1 MTQNPFET
9 PYVDPQYAQVRPATG
24 TIDIGESLSEAWSV
38 CWENFPLWLG
48 VGVVAMLVL
57 TFAEMTIIGIFV
69 IWPVIYY
76 GWTKFLL
83 NMLEPN
89 RADFSDLF
97 SGFNTFGAALLPML
111 AFGALCFVPFVPFI
125 VALILESETMMIVTG
140 IFMFLVYL
148 VGMPKIA
155 FSVFYIVDRNMGA
168 IDAMKASIDATRGQ
182 WFTVFGLMVLAFAV
196 QMAGY
201 LALIIGV
208 IPASQIAYLMFAS
221 AYRQLAGP
229 EPARA
234 Y

>member
-9 PYVDPQYAQVRPATG
+9 PYADPQYANVRPATG
-24 TIDIGESLSEAWSV
+24 TIDIGECLSEAWKV

-48 VGVVAMLVL
+48 VGIVAMIVL
-57 TFAEMTIIGIFV
+57 TVAEMTIIGIFV
-69 IWPVIYY
+69 IWPVIYF

-89 RADFSDLF
+89 RADFGDLF

-111 AFGALCFVPFVPFI
+111 ALGALCCVPIIPFI
-125 VALILESETMMIVTG
+125 VAVILENEVMMGVTG
-140 IFMFLVYL
+140 ILMGLVYL
-148 VGMPKIA
+148 IGTPKLA
-155 FSVFYIVDRNMGA
+155 FSVFFIVDRNLGA
-168 IDAMKASIDATRGQ
+168 VDAIKASIEATRGQ
-182 WFTVFGLMVLAFAV
+182 WFTVFGLMVLAFVV
-196 QMAGY
+196 QLAGY
-201 LALIIGV
+201 LALLIGV

-229 EPARA
+229 EPARM